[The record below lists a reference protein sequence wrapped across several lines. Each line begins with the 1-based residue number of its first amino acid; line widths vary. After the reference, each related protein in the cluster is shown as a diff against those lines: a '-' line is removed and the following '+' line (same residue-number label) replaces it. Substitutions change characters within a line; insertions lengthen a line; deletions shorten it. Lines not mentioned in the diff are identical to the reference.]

1 MNGYKA
7 GTVRLTLSWHGE
19 NLPQNEDNSE
29 ESRVRNEERQWLTDT
44 VSHAKK
50 PTCDSP
56 VLATNPSLQSLTL
69 STNSGTDFLT
79 CILKNRNEARSSCA
93 LDVSTLP

>member
-19 NLPQNEDNSE
+19 NLPQNEHNSE
-29 ESRVRNEERQWLTDT
+29 ESRVRNEERQWITDT
-44 VSHAKK
+44 VSRAKT

-56 VLATNPSLQSLTL
+56 VLAQEPPTPAYNP
-69 STNSGTDFLT
+69 
-79 CILKNRNEARSSCA
+79 
-93 LDVSTLP
+93 